1 MCRSY
6 RDKLVR
12 EKGVTMADLV
22 EFFKARREYYDRWEE
37 SKAKQLKKW
46 RQDLSQLM
54 RQLQA
59 WLQPV
64 TKLGLKIRP
73 YEVNITEQVFGT
85 YKAPALE
92 LNFGPITVQI
102 KPKALAF
109 IGMDG
114 RVDIESPQGTF
125 YLIRRP
131 GAKEWF
137 LSRTGWFDDA
147 KSFNREVFEE
157 LIKEIFA

>member
-1 MCRSY
+1 M
-6 RDKLVR
+6 
-12 EKGVTMADLV
+12 
-22 EFFKARREYYDRWEE
+22 
-37 SKAKQLKKW
+37 
-46 RQDLSQLM
+46 
-54 RQLQA
+54 
-59 WLQPV
+59 
-64 TKLGLKIRP
+64 
-73 YEVNITEQVFGT
+73 
-85 YKAPALE
+85 
-92 LNFGPITVQI
+92 
-102 KPKALAF
+102 
-109 IGMDG
+109 G